1 MLLQDTREQTPL
13 LFPDDEVR
21 VVTLTTGDYSIM
33 CDDVDFRDRIAIERK
48 SLSDLFG
55 TVGNGRARFERE
67 ISRLAALE
75 RAAIVIEATMQDVI
89 AGAPFSQM
97 NPRSVM
103 GSLLAWYARYGIA
116 PIFAGSRELAAAT
129 VRKILTKF
137 IEPFEEG

>member
-1 MLLQDTREQTPL
+1 MLLVDSREQRPL

-21 VVTLTTGDYSIM
+21 VVTLATGDYSIM
-33 CDDVDFRDRIAIERK
+33 CNGVDFRDRVACERK

-55 TVGNGRARFERE
+55 TVGSGRARFEKE
-67 ISRLAALE
+67 IQRLAALE

-103 GSLLAWYARYGIA
+103 GSLLSWYARYGIA

-129 VRKILTKF
+129 VRKILIKF
-137 IEPFEEG
+137 TEPPEGK